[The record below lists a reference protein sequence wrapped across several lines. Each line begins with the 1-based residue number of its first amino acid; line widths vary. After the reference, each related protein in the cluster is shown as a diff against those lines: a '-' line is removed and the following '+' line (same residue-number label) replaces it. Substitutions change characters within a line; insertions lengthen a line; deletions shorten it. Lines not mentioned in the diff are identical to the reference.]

1 MKIYLFLFLF
11 VAVSVFSSCKKE
23 CTCSMWTDGK
33 DTDSNPI
40 VAEAKNCSEL
50 EDQYETIGRGYD
62 EATGT
67 GMRCK

>member
-1 MKIYLFLFLF
+1 
-11 VAVSVFSSCKKE
+11 
-23 CTCSMWTDGK
+23 MWTDGK

-50 EDQYETIGRGYD
+50 EDQYESIGRGYD